1 MKFDRKQ
8 TGFTLVEVLLVV
20 IIMAIIT
27 TGAFSGMLNLQ
38 RTSRIN
44 AVHRQF
50 SNFFELARSYSLNG
64 KLVTD
69 NSCEGGKS
77 CVPKSFG
84 VTVQQDPK
92 TCVTAPS
99 IAAKLFFQKIDAQN
113 FNPGSIGIMDSF
125 CINPKVDLWYA
136 LDNNNITQYA
146 KDITFSYAPPF
157 GTFSVTGQSTT
168 PKPVTLSFC
177 ELVAGSKSCDSKNY
191 NKVIT
196 LYTNVGVLE

>member
-64 KLVTD
+64 KLITD
-69 NSCEGGKS
+69 ISCEGGQP

-84 VTVQQDPK
+84 VTVQSDPK
-92 TCVTAPS
+92 ACVTAPFFS
-99 IAAKLFFQKIDAQN
+99 AKLFFQKISAQGFGTN
-113 FNPGSIGIMDSF
+113 DIVFMDSF

-136 LDNNNITQYA
+136 LDNGNIAQYA
-146 KDITFSYAPPF
+146 KDVTFSYAPPF
-157 GTFSVTGQSTT
+157 GTFSVKDQSTT
-168 PKPVTLSFC
+168 PKPATLTFC
-177 ELVAGSKSCDSKNY
+177 ELVANSKSCDSKNY

>member
-1 MKFDRKQ
+1 MKFERRQ
-8 TGFTLVEVLLVV
+8 TGFTLIEVLLVV
-20 IIMAIIT
+20 VIMAIIT

-44 AVHRQF
+44 TAYRQF

-64 KLVTD
+64 KMVD
-69 NSCEGGKS
+69 CDGGKQ

-84 VTVQQDPK
+84 VIVQQDPK
-92 TCVTAPS
+92 ACTAAPS
-99 IAAKLFFQKIDAQN
+99 FSAKLFFQKINAQGFGTN
-113 FNPGSIGIMDSF
+113 DIVFMDSF

-136 LDNNNITQYA
+136 LDNSIIAQYA
-146 KDITFSYAPPF
+146 KGITFSYAPPF
-157 GTFSVTGQSTT
+157 GTFSVKDQSTT
-168 PKPVTLSFC
+168 PKPATLTFC
-177 ELVAGSKSCDSKNY
+177 ELVANPKSCDSKNY